1 MTVAGPRMTVGRLVA
16 RTLRAAG
23 VDAVYGRP
31 LPGVRVVPVPADDV
45 AALMAV
51 AHARVHGRPAAVH
64 RADGTLVVGADRV
77 GGWSA
82 GAVRADRVAA
92 AGPDA
97 VAGDE
102 PAAARPIAAVTA
114 SSLDDLLAAVPAL
127 HDAAHGR
134 SAGLALTVA
143 LDASG
148 PTPDVVP
155 RRPAPV
161 DAWTPPGEPLV
172 ATVAAA
178 ARPVVLAGPGVVRV
192 GVPGL
197 HAVAAAASL
206 GVLNT
211 WGAKGVF
218 DWRSRHHLATAGL
231 QARDFE
237 LGGLADA
244 DLIVATGVDPAEAPA
259 HRWRHLAPVVE
270 VAPGALDPLA
280 GRWSRPPADI
290 AVPPL
295 RAALGRVTQEGWASS
310 ATPLAP
316 SLVTRH
322 YAEVVGPGGLVA
334 ADPGVAGYWVART
347 FATTSVGSVHVP
359 AFAGSDGFAVACA
372 TVARL
377 RGPDRPV
384 LAVVD
389 GPAAEGTGGRRE
401 AGRGVAGRGAAGEHP
416 AGDPVGEALECAR
429 RLGVDVPVEAWSPDG
444 DPLDPDRHRE
454 RLRRLVLGG
463 DTGVVGL
470 ATDAGQ
476 LDRMI
481 EVAGE
486 VIAWTA

>member
-1 MTVAGPRMTVGRLVA
+1 MTVGRLVA

-23 VDAVYGRP
+23 VDTVYGRP
-31 LPGVRVVPVPADDV
+31 LAGVRVVPVPADDV
-45 AALMAV
+45 AALMAA

-64 RADGTLVVGADRV
+64 RGDGTLVVGADAV
-77 GGWSA
+77 AGGPAGVAGVA
-82 GAVRADRVAA
+82 GA
-92 AGPDA
+92 DA
-97 VAGDE
+97 VAGGPAGVAGAE
-102 PAAARPIAAVTA
+102 PAAGARPVTAVTA
-114 SSLDDLLAAVPAL
+114 GSVDDLLAAAAAL
-127 HDAAHGR
+127 HGAAHGR
-134 SAGLALTVA
+134 TGPLAVTVA
-143 LDASG
+143 LDPAA
-148 PTPDVVP
+148 PAPDVVP
-155 RRPAPV
+155 RPPAPV
-161 DAWTPPGEPLV
+161 DGWSPPDDGLV
-172 ATVAAA
+172 AAVVAA
-178 ARPVVLAGPGVVRV
+178 ARPVVLAGPGVVRD
-192 GVPGL
+192 GAVPGL
-197 HAVAAAASL
+197 HAVAAAAGL

-237 LGGLADA
+237 LGGLTDA

-259 HRWRHLAPVVE
+259 HRWRHLAPVIE

-280 GRWSRPPADI
+280 GRWRRPLAEI

-316 SLVTRH
+316 SLVTRQ

-347 FATTSVGSVHVP
+347 FATTGVGTVHVP
-359 AFAGSDGFAVACA
+359 APAASHGFAVACA

-377 RGPDRPV
+377 RAPDRPV

-389 GPAAEGTGGRRE
+389 GPAGEGATGEGATGRGATGGR
-401 AGRGVAGRGAAGEHP
+401 AG
-416 AGDPVGEALECAR
+416 GDPVGEALECAR
-429 RLGVDVPVEAWSPDG
+429 RLGVDVPVEAWSPG
-444 DPLDPDRHRE
+444 GEPLDADRHLD

-463 DTGVVGL
+463 VTGVAGL
-470 ATDAGQ
+470 ATDPGQ